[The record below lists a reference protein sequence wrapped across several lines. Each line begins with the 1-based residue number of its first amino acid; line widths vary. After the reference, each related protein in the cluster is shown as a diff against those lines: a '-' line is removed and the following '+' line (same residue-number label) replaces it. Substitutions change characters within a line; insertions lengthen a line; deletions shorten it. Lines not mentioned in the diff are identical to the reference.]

1 MASKG
6 GIYSQTLR
14 EITNTKLDELAK
26 KRASSESQRERI
38 TTLVQN
44 EQDATKKLAI
54 LARGLKACFSI
65 HTSDGRIMRGRS
77 NNTRLEIELTHLD
90 RFLAQARYD
99 PSVSPKILQQWQQTL
114 LRHFETQSSKY
125 AYASLYGQ
133 LTTEWLSTKSSV
145 MAASVTEDID
155 MDDFEHVS
163 AGMKLESRRK
173 WEESVFKA
181 KEVDEAALNKLLSS
195 LFEATPNDSKHLLNA
210 TRIMRKKVQYFEQD
224 LISGNQQ
231 LDLATLKST
240 IHGLIASDLLDDEKR
255 AALRD
260 FVGNKTI
267 LNEILDVLNMYVH
280 FSSSLPSMCSCLSHV
295 SSHVCERPSP
305 LNTVPAHRDYFVR
318 RLMLTL
324 QIQ

>member
-6 GIYSQTLR
+6 GVYSQTLR

-26 KRASSESQRERI
+26 KRATFESKRARI

-54 LARGLKACFSI
+54 LARDMKACFSI
-65 HTSDGRIMRGRS
+65 HTSGGRIMRGRS
-77 NNTRLEIELTHLD
+77 NNTRLEIELNNLD

-99 PSVSPKILQQWQQTL
+99 PSVSPKILQKWQKTL
-114 LRHFETQSSKY
+114 LRHFETQSLKY

-133 LTTEWLSTKSSV
+133 LTTEWLSTTSGAV
-145 MAASVTEDID
+145 PANDTEVAE
-155 MDDFEHVS
+155 MDDYEHVS
-163 AGMKLESRRK
+163 AAKKVESRRN
-173 WEESVFKA
+173 WEESVFQA
-181 KEVDEAALNKLLSS
+181 KEIDEAALNKLLRD
-195 LFEATPNDSKHLLNA
+195 LFEATPNDSKHLLKA
-210 TRIMRKKVQYFEQD
+210 TKMLRGMVQRFEQD
-224 LISGNQQ
+224 LVSGTQQ
-231 LDLATLKST
+231 LDLATLQST

-280 FSSSLPSMCSCLSHV
+280 SRNSSPSS
-295 SSHVCERPSP
+295 
-305 LNTVPAHRDYFVR
+305 
-318 RLMLTL
+318 
-324 QIQ
+324 